1 MELILDIFTHIDVYL
16 NLWAGQM
23 GLWFYVLL
31 FLIIFCETGL
41 VVTPFLPGDSLLFA
55 VGALAARVGS
65 PINLLVLIPLLIIA
79 AILGN
84 KVNYL
89 IGRWIGPKI
98 FAKKK
103 SIWFNKK
110 YLEKTHN
117 FYETYGGKTIILSR
131 FVPIFRTF
139 APFVAGVGKMT
150 YLKFNTYNIVGGVL
164 WIGLLTGMGY
174 YFSDAPMVKDRF
186 HLVILM
192 VIIISI
198 TPPIIEYIRIKFS
211 RNRGR

>member
-1 MELILDIFTHIDVYL
+1 MELIIDIFTHIDVYL

-55 VGALAARVGS
+55 LGALAARVGS
-65 PINLLVLIPLLIIA
+65 PIDLFVVIPLLIIA

-89 IGRWIGPKI
+89 IGRWVGPKV
-98 FAKKK
+98 FAQKK

-131 FVPIFRTF
+131 FIPIFRTF
-139 APFVAGVGKMT
+139 APFVAGIGKMT
-150 YLKFNTYNIVGGVL
+150 YLKFNTYNIVGAVL
-164 WIGLLTGMGY
+164 WVGLLTGLGY
-174 YFSDAPMVKDRF
+174 YFSETPLVKDRF

-198 TPPIIEYIRIKFS
+198 LPPIIEYIRHKYFKK
-211 RNRGR
+211 

>member
-1 MELILDIFTHIDVYL
+1 VELIIDVFTHIDVYL

-55 VGALAARVGS
+55 LGALAARVGS
-65 PINLLVLIPLLIIA
+65 PIDLFVVIPLLIIA

-89 IGRWIGPKI
+89 IGRWIGPKV
-98 FAKKK
+98 FALKK

-110 YLEKTHN
+110 YLDKTHN

-131 FVPIFRTF
+131 FIPIFRTF
-139 APFVAGVGKMT
+139 APFIAGIGKMT

-164 WIGLLTGMGY
+164 WVGLLTGLGY
-174 YFSDAPMVKDRF
+174 YFSETPMVKDRF

-198 TPPIIEYIRIKFS
+198 LPPIIEYIRHKYS
-211 RNRGR
+211 KK